1 MMRMYTRGVP
11 EKLIAEKSGHRSV
24 DALCMHER
32 TSSDLEKAAG
42 EVISDP
48 GKCFEVKVDGKERT
62 ETAFALPGFSR
73 LNHCTINFSINYG
86 SSK

>member
-24 DALCMHER
+24 DALRMYER
-32 TSSDLEKAAG
+32 TSSNLEKAAG
-42 EVISDP
+42 KVTSDP
-48 GKCFEVKVDGKERT
+48 GKRFEVKVDGKEKQ
-62 ETAFALPGFSR
+62 ETASALPGFSG